1 MESERLANQL
11 QAINTEIETRL
22 KPDLDVVCGL
32 RDRVFEEIMEIL
44 QLKQNIETIRDNQ
57 DKNVELQVD
66 MGENIYVQ
74 AEVPDCSRIYV
85 NFGLGVWVDLEPS
98 EALKFIE
105 MRHRALEERSE
116 RYTGRISE
124 IQAHL
129 VPLLHGARELES
141 LLA

>member
-57 DKNVELQVD
+57 DKNVELQV
-66 MGENIYVQ
+66 MAKAVNSLPYMTRGSS
-74 AEVPDCSRIYV
+74 SR
-85 NFGLGVWVDLEPS
+85 
-98 EALKFIE
+98 
-105 MRHRALEERSE
+105 
-116 RYTGRISE
+116 
-124 IQAHL
+124 
-129 VPLLHGARELES
+129 S
-141 LLA
+141 LSDTVEFQG

>member
-85 NFGLGVWVDLEPS
+85 NFGE
-98 EALKFIE
+98 
-105 MRHRALEERSE
+105 H
-116 RYTGRISE
+116 
-124 IQAHL
+124 
-129 VPLLHGARELES
+129 
-141 LLA
+141 